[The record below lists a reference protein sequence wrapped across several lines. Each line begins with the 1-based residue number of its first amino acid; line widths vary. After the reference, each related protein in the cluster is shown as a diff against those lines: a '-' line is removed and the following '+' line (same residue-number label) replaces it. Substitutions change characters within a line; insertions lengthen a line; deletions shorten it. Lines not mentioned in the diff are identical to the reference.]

1 MKHLGKV
8 ARKQNRH
15 PKVPYKLV
23 MIEWADASRLSDSWM
38 DLAAIPDAYLHK
50 CVSVGFVV
58 SENEAGK
65 IIVPTIADIEHP
77 ANGHTYGGMLIPRG
91 AIISETILR

>member
-8 ARKQNRH
+8 AKKHRR

-23 MIEWADASRLSDSWM
+23 MIEWSDASRLSDSWM
-38 DLAAIPDAYLHK
+38 DLASIPDAYLHK
-50 CVSVGFVV
+50 CVSVGFVI
-58 SENEAGK
+58 SENEDGK
-65 IIVPTIADIEHP
+65 IVVPTIADMEHP
-77 ANGHTYGGMLIPRG
+77 ENGHTYGGMLIPSR